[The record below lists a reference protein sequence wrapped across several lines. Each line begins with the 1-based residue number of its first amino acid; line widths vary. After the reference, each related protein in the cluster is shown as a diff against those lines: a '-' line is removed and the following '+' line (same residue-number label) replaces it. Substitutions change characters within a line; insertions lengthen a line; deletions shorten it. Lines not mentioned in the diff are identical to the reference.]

1 MRRSEAPARSGRRTS
16 RDGLRLLRALCLP
29 ASALAATTLLSATAA
44 ADLLICNATT
54 SRIGVAIGYQD
65 ARGWTT
71 EGWWNVRSQACE
83 PLLKGN
89 LPSRYIYVHA
99 IDYDRGGEW
108 AGKNFMC
115 TSDRS
120 FLIRDAK
127 DCEQRGHKRT
137 GFFEIDTGDGKHWTI
152 RLTETDENVR
162 AR

>member
-1 MRRSEAPARSGRRTS
+1 MRKSEDPERTPRSASRNGLCCRR
-16 RDGLRLLRALCLP
+16 AICLP
-29 ASALAATTLLSATAA
+29 AAALAALTLLSTSAA
-44 ADLLICNATT
+44 ADLKICNATS

-89 LPSRYIYVHA
+89 LPSRYIYVYA

-108 AGKNFMC
+108 AGKSFMC

-137 GFFEIDTGDGKHWTI
+137 GFFEIDTGDGKDWTI